1 MSTAVTTW
9 RHLLGIDGMS
19 RGDIEG
25 ILDLTDT
32 FAEVGRRSIPKVP
45 ALRGRTVAS
54 LFFEDSTR
62 TRMSFETAAKRLS
75 AD

>member
-62 TRMSFETAAKRLS
+62 T
-75 AD
+75 